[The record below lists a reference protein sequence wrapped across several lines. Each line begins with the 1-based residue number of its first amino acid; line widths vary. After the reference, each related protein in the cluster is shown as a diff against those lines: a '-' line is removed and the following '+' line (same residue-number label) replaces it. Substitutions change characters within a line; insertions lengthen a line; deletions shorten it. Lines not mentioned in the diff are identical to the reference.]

1 MKTSLRSETVILSDH
16 NDVSLIRFPAKD
28 LASNPQARSFASA
41 RFCEMRLWSLRITR
55 RVLCVQSAMFF
66 LTALFATACSAP
78 AATPPVRD
86 WSINPAVVEIDTKQ
100 DVYSLGDIHG
110 DYKALVKLLEGAQ
123 VIPRI
128 PARPE
133 EIEWSAGKSILICTG
148 DLIDRYDQSLQVIA
162 CLRALQ
168 DQAARAGG
176 RVIITM
182 GNHEAVFL
190 ASGGHDKINS
200 DFVGELKGAGMSV
213 KDVAIGRDADGL
225 GKFLRSLPIAARIND
240 WFFCHAGNTHG
251 LSIKELAEQIQTGVD
266 AIGFAA
272 PILSDPGSLLEAR
285 MHPRPWWEADSPE
298 IKKIESRGNRSAAA
312 EKKLRDLVAA
322 LGVKHLVFGHQ
333 PVEVAFA
340 DKTHRKADEIFTKF
354 DGLIFMIDTGM
365 SRGVDNTSGAILKI
379 HQENGASSVVTINS
393 AGKSQPLW
401 PSVK

>member
-1 MKTSLRSETVILSDH
+1 MQILPIKG
-16 NDVSLIRFPAKD
+16 IRG
-28 LASNPQARSFASA
+28 
-41 RFCEMRLWSLRITR
+41 II
-55 RVLCVQSAMFF
+55 VL

-78 AATPPVRD
+78 TATPAVRD
-86 WSINPAVVEIDTKQ
+86 WNHNPAVVELDTKQ
-100 DVYSLGDIHG
+100 DVYALGDIHG
-110 DYKALVKLLEGAQ
+110 DYDTLVKLLEGAQ
-123 VIPRI
+123 IIPKI

-133 EIEWSAGKSILICTG
+133 DIQWSAGKSILICTG
-148 DLIDRYDQSLQVIA
+148 DLIDRFDQSLQVIA

-190 ASGGHDKINS
+190 ATGGHDKVNAE
-200 DFVGELKGAGMSV
+200 FVGELKGAGISV
-213 KDVAIGRDADGL
+213 KDVATGRDAGGI
-225 GKFLRSLPIAARIND
+225 GKFLRNLPIAARMND

-266 AIGFAA
+266 TSGFAA
-272 PILSDPGSLLEAR
+272 PILSDPDSLIEAR

-312 EKKLRDLVAA
+312 EKNLRDSVAA

-333 PVEVAFA
+333 PGEVTFA
-340 DKTHRKADEIFTKF
+340 DKTHRKADEIFGKF

-365 SRGVDNTSGAILKI
+365 SRGVDSSSGAILKI
-379 HQENGASSVVTINS
+379 HQTDGALTVTTVSSE
-393 AGKSQPLW
+393 GKSQPLW
-401 PSVK
+401 HSIK